1 MGHFGKLMLGSPIS
15 LHQCLLLEYTENDAN
30 TTALELHT
38 NRGFLAEYFQTD
50 LMMENSTVWLKSL
63 PLLIN
68 DYAPTLDKVPLFIC
82 RISTK
87 VNWGSEKECIESLAR
102 EYALLYS
109 CTTEHQWN
117 TLRNQV
123 MANFKA
129 PRYLTSEGFFSK
141 FDIPFIMK
149 DDI

>member
-87 VNWGSEKECIESLAR
+87 V
-102 EYALLYS
+102 YAQS
-109 CTTEHQWN
+109 
-117 TLRNQV
+117 
-123 MANFKA
+123 
-129 PRYLTSEGFFSK
+129 TS
-141 FDIPFIMK
+141 DL
-149 DDI
+149 